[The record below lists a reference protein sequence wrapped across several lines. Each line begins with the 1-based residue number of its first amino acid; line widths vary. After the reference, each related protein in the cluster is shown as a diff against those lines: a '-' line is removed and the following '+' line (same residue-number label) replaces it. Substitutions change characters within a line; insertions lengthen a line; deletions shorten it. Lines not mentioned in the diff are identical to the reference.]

1 MRGGARRAM
10 EINKNGLM
18 FVIRAEDFGDSRV
31 TLWSVVYR
39 TQVVDEAMETRG
51 ASQLLLIL

>member
-1 MRGGARRAM
+1 M